1 LDVIGMLAFGQRLA
15 RSIVGFS
22 RPADKALRRVD
33 FDLPLGRSD
42 ELQIVGAVFSLSG
55 HSRLHSSY
63 SVARLRGRVC
73 PSLPLGQFR
82 YYTDTDGSP
91 AAFCNWAWLTQP
103 VLDELLE
110 TGRDLQEHEFK
121 CGDVPFLCELLAPF
135 GHSWTV
141 ARDLAELPF
150 FRGRRVP
157 AIRSKVHAD
166 GTLSWRYAPISF

>member
-1 LDVIGMLAFGQRLA
+1 MLQRLA

-22 RPADKALRRVD
+22 RPADKALRRAD
-33 FDLPLGRSD
+33 FATPLSRSD
-42 ELQIVGAVFSLSG
+42 ELQIIGAAVWLSG

-63 SVARLRGRVC
+63 SVAKLRDRIC
-73 PSLPLGQFR
+73 PSLSLGQFR
-82 YYTDTDGSP
+82 YYTDTNGDP
-91 AAFCNWAWLTQP
+91 AAFCNWAWLSQS
-103 VLDELLE
+103 VLDDMLA
-110 TGRDLQEHEFK
+110 TGRDLREHEFK

-141 ARDLAELPF
+141 ARDLAQLPF